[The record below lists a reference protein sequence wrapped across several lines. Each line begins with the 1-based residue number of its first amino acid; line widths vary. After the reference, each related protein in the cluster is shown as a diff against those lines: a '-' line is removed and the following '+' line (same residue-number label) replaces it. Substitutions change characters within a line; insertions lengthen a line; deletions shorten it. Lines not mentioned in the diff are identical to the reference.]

1 MNMIFITY
9 KTTDTAVISF
19 VFSSWIISLI
29 IIYALFYF
37 NFLVIY
43 DRICVKVISSTLLL
57 MTEYTDIEKLV
68 QFRNIWT
75 DFTS

>member
-1 MNMIFITY
+1 M
-9 KTTDTAVISF
+9 DDS
-19 VFSSWIISLI
+19 
-29 IIYALFYF
+29 
-37 NFLVIY
+37 
-43 DRICVKVISSTLLL
+43 ICVKAISSTLLL